1 MINYQPEN
9 GATYSEGKSQ
19 KNYRVSWSL
28 INQAWSMPSFKTL
41 SYMIQ

>member
-1 MINYQPEN
+1 MHLLFMVSYQPEN

-28 INQAWSMPSFKTL
+28 IN
-41 SYMIQ
+41 